1 MARSHYKRIAL
12 TENLMLQSESRLK
25 HKKKNRFYK
34 KKRYKQTREQESSPS
49 ELIVGVR
56 VSVEG
61 VHDPREIDNE
71 AHDCELDLA

>member
-1 MARSHYKRIAL
+1 MARSHYNRIAL
-12 TENLMLQSESRLK
+12 TENFMLQSASRLK
-25 HKKKNRFYK
+25 HKKKTGFI
-34 KKRYKQTREQESSPS
+34 KRYKQTREQESSPS